1 MDLRANRSTSANTQ
15 PGRVVQEE
23 MFCAHS
29 PGSPSPRQD
38 TRFLISP
45 LVLETTFASL
55 GAFFSLVRSYGRAMP
70 LPLLCQLVSSPPLHN
85 NRDGISPHSQETT
98 SYTMIP
104 RHHDTI
110 VDTTTPRYQDTMVSK
125 TDEEILE
132 TVRKAVKHL
141 GREPATQRLTIEEKQ
156 ALRDIEYTYSS
167 QNIQTS
173 ANEIIRIALNF
184 ILADYRLNGE
194 KSFLATVLKK
204 LNS

>member
-1 MDLRANRSTSANTQ
+1 
-15 PGRVVQEE
+15 
-23 MFCAHS
+23 
-29 PGSPSPRQD
+29 
-38 TRFLISP
+38 
-45 LVLETTFASL
+45 
-55 GAFFSLVRSYGRAMP
+55 
-70 LPLLCQLVSSPPLHN
+70 
-85 NRDGISPHSQETT
+85 
-98 SYTMIP
+98 
-104 RHHDTI
+104 
-110 VDTTTPRYQDTMVSK
+110 MVSK